1 MAGIISN
8 FYSGADAASPL
19 SWGLVVK
26 EVDGIPTV
34 GNVNTIIVSNG
45 TLTDLGGGVVQVNT
59 GGGGGGGAPS
69 GPQYAVQLNDGAG
82 NFIGSANYTY
92 DYTAFELTVNGKII
106 MNNIVEDTTGVDF
119 SPVAANPGT
128 TAAVTLWSN
137 STDSNNLYYG
147 ANPVLTDASTF
158 TLFDIEDDTTSTT
171 TISRFDNLEMSG
183 GTGIS
188 TALAAGP
195 ELIFTNTGVTSIVA
209 GTGITISG
217 ATGAVTINSTTTGT
231 VTSVATANS
240 TFVSLAGGPI
250 TTTGTLT
257 ASLSATGTTDAT
269 TFLRGDNT
277 WAVPGSGLTTF
288 TVSGDAGPSQTISD
302 GDNLQILG
310 STVAGSGA
318 DLAGVLD
325 TVAAAGDLLYVETR
339 EMTGA
344 TGVADGATGFA
355 PKALTGEED
364 YYLAGDATWKVLP
377 VNYSWTVSDG
387 TTTDIISDG
396 ETVQFQGTATQLVAT
411 VAAGTPALVTYA
423 LVNVNT
429 SGSGAYAYPSSI
441 TVDLQGRITAITAG
455 GSPGSGTVTSITF
468 EDGSGNSDTITTA
481 GTIEIVGGTAID
493 STLNPATGVF
503 TITSTGVNSLA
514 NVGGTYAGTGP
525 SYVIPSAST
534 GASID
539 LELTTTGVAAG
550 SYTATN
556 LTVDDYGRLTAASDG
571 SASIVNTKFYIE
583 DDAANNELVST
594 NDTILLKEG
603 LGGMSVVV
611 SNPDTV
617 TFGLDTTGVVAGSYI
632 AADITVDAY
641 GRLSAASQGTQFS
654 GGANVGIV
662 PTAAAAA
669 NNTYLEKDGTWTDPL
684 AGLAAGD
691 GISFSAPTISVNLT
705 ANTGLQFNGGTTAL
719 EGTTFTTS
727 DIGMVPAPGAINN
740 YFLRDD
746 GTWVAVGGSGTVTS
760 VATAN
765 STFVS
770 LSGGPIT
777 TTGTLTAS
785 LSATGTASA
794 ATFLRG
800 DNTWSTPAGGFANFD
815 IASLP
820 VSITETINSTDTI
833 TFAGGTGLTGV
844 ISATDTVT
852 FSLDDTAVT
861 PGSYTYGSFTVDQQ
875 GRLTAASS
883 GASPGT
889 MSTWILTGDSGTE
902 TVSDGDTVDIAGG
915 TGITT
920 AASATDTLT
929 VTLDDTA
936 VTPGSYTYSSITV
949 DQQGRLTSASSGAA
963 PGTMSSFDVDGS
975 SGPTQT
981 ISNGD
986 TLVIAQGTGITSV
999 ASATD
1004 TITITNTGVTSIA
1017 ATTPI
1022 NASAAT
1028 GAVTISSDAYTG
1040 GAGIGYVPAG
1050 GSAADFLRG
1059 DGTWATPGG
1068 SFTFDVEG
1076 SSGTTETISSGD
1088 TLIIAQ
1094 GTGITSVS
1102 SNPDTVTITNTLPFN
1117 SLTLAGDSGTQTI
1130 VDGDT
1135 ITIAG
1140 GTAITT
1146 VAAATDTVTVTLDDT
1161 AVTPATYTYSTITV
1175 DQQGRLTSASSG
1187 AAPGTMDDFEVAG
1200 DSGPNQTISDG
1211 NTLTI
1216 AGGTALSSVASAT
1229 DTITLS
1235 LDNTA
1240 VTPGAYTYAS
1250 ITVDAQG
1257 RLTLASSGATPGT
1270 MDDFI
1275 ISDGVTT
1282 ETVTDGDTITFA
1294 DGTFIDQTVTA
1305 TDTVTSDLSATGT
1318 ASASTFL
1325 RGDNT
1330 WSTPA
1335 GGFAN
1340 FDIATTPVTITETI
1354 NSGDTITFVGG
1365 TALTSAV
1372 SATDT
1377 VTFSLD
1383 NTAVTPGSYTYSS
1396 ITVDAQGR
1404 LTAASS
1410 GSAPGT
1416 MSSWTLS
1423 GDGGVNQTISDS
1435 DLVDIAGGTGITT
1448 TASATDTLTIDL
1460 DNTAVSAGAY
1470 GSATAVPTFTV
1481 DAQGRLTAAA
1491 DVAITAGVTDL
1502 AGTTPIN
1509 VSAATGSVTISSDAY
1524 AGTTNIGY
1532 VPTGGSATTFLRGD
1546 GTWVT
1551 PTGSYT
1557 GWNISADTGAGST
1570 ISNGDTLDISAGTTG
1585 LSFSAISDTVTLT
1598 GTLDVDNGGTGQTS
1612 YTDGQLLIGN
1622 STGNTLA
1629 KATLTAGTG
1638 IGITNGSG
1646 SITITNSS
1654 PGGSTTF
1661 DLTGDTGTT
1670 ETVTDGDTV
1679 TIAGGTAISSVSSAS
1694 DTVTLNLDDTAV
1706 TPGSYTYGSFTVDQ
1720 QGRLTAASSGAAPGT
1735 MSSWTLEGDAGTPQ
1749 TISDSDSVDIAGGT
1763 AITTTASATDT
1774 LTVDLDDTAVTPGS
1788 YTYTAIT
1795 VDQQGRLTAASSG
1808 TPPSSFTFDVEGSS
1822 GTTESISSGDTLII
1836 AQGTGI
1842 TSVSSNPDT
1851 VTITNTLPFNSLSLA
1866 GDTGPTQTISDGDT
1880 ITVAGGT
1887 ALSSVA
1893 SATDTVT
1900 INLDN
1905 TAVTPASYTYA
1916 SITVDAQGRLTAASS
1931 GAAPGTMSD
1940 FIIAGDSGTETVV
1953 DGDTITFAGG
1963 TALTSAVTATDTVTF
1978 NLDDT
1983 AVTPGS
1989 YTYSSITVDQQGRLT
2004 AASSGT
2010 APGTM
2015 DDFLLAADSGP
2026 NQTISDGD
2034 TLTVAGGTAL
2044 SSVASATDTVTL
2056 NLDNTA
2062 VVAASYGDATNV
2074 PAFTVDAQGRLTAAA
2089 DVAITFPFSS
2099 FDIATTPATATQT
2112 ISDGNTL
2119 TFASGTFITQTVA
2132 ATDTV
2137 TGDLSATGTPSATTF
2152 LRGDNTW
2159 ASPAGSFTFDVE
2171 GSSGTTETISSG
2183 DTLIIAQ
2190 GTGITAVSSNPDT
2203 VTITNSL
2210 PFNSLTLAGDSGSE
2224 TVADG
2229 DTITIAGG
2237 TAITTAVTATD
2248 TATINLDD
2256 TAVTPASYTYA
2267 SITVDQQGRLTAAS
2281 SGSAPGTMDD
2291 FIISDGSTTETIADG
2306 DTLLFSA
2313 GTGIT
2318 AVVSSTDTL
2327 TITNTGVT
2335 SAVAGSG
2342 ISVSGATGAVTI
2354 TNTSPGGSTT
2364 FDITGDGAATQT
2376 ISDGDTFTLVGGTG
2390 LTSAV
2395 SATDTVTYTLDDT
2408 AVTPAS
2414 YTYASITVDQQ
2425 GRLTAASSGSTPG
2438 TMDDFILAGDSGTQT
2453 IADGDTL
2460 TIAGGTGL
2468 TSVVAATDT
2477 ATINLDDTAVTLG
2490 SYGSATTVPSFTV
2503 DQQGRLT
2510 AAADVTISA
2519 VPAALTDTY
2528 VGYGSASNLLTGT
2541 ANFTWTN
2548 GSNLLTLGAAAGTAT
2563 ITAADGSTSA
2573 GAALTLTGG
2582 DGAGT
2587 NEDGGNITLTPG
2599 AKVGTGTRGSLVLD
2613 YSTYPAADASGVLT
2627 SDGAGGLTWGTPA
2640 GTYTFDISGQTGAG
2654 STISSGDTLDFTASG
2669 TGLSFEAA
2677 TDTITLSG
2685 TLDVDHGGTGQ
2696 TTYTDGQLL
2705 IGNTTGNTLAKS
2717 TLTAG
2722 TGITI
2727 TNGSGSIEIEAT
2739 NDLTATLTDT
2749 YVGYGDA
2756 SNLLTGSAN
2765 FIWTNGSNRLTLGSS
2780 GAATEIKG
2788 ADGST
2793 SAGSALSIIGGTG
2806 SGANQAGGNVS
2817 ITAGAATGTG
2827 TSGSITLTP
2836 GTVGTVGTVEIDS
2849 AVTNILTEGAL
2860 RFQDAAGGQ
2869 YVGFQAPTTV
2879 TVSQDYELPDDYP
2892 GTSGD
2897 VLSSTTAGVL
2907 SWVDS
2912 GAGFDFTVDADTGA
2926 GFTVDDGDAVTIT
2939 AGTTGLSF
2947 DAAAGETVTLS
2958 GTLDVDNGGT
2968 GQTSYTDGQLLIG
2981 NTTGTTLAK
2990 ATLTAG
2996 TDITITNG
3004 SGSITID
3011 NANPGGSTTWTLSG
3025 NSGTPQTIADGDTV
3039 DIAGGSGISTVASA
3053 TDTVTITNTGVLS
3066 LSAGTGIGVSSSTGA
3081 VTITNTSPGGS
3092 YTFDIEDDLS
3102 NTQTLANGDTLL
3114 FSDGT
3119 FITPTVSAT
3128 DTVIH
3133 DLSATGTAS
3142 ATTFLRGDNTW
3153 ATPAAGAATLTSTYI
3168 GYGSGGN
3175 LLTGSSNFTFSGA
3188 TGTITLTSSG
3198 TTATIQSTDQLE
3210 LTSTLAGTAILLTAA
3225 GASSVIQLDD
3235 GTASPQATS
3244 ELVIIGENPTTGTLK
3259 VTNSMVINAPTAN
3272 DTASGD
3278 TYTVYLQGL
3287 DDHNPI
3293 RIGFGGDQNTQAH
3306 QYMIGMESTANAGN
3320 DRAEQWFGGIS
3331 TSTVSGAAA
3340 LDEVWVPAFK
3350 QYMQQRGVGAT
3361 IFQENPQ
3368 NDEDPTWGN
3377 DGNANLSKTLAVNY
3391 YQRQQVINLRLGG
3404 TLNYDEHAG
3413 ALVYV
3418 DNGQTVTLPQT
3429 DTVIGDTYE
3438 ILISPNPAPL
3448 AAVTVDPGATG
3459 EIDAQGVG
3467 TTISID
3473 AAGLGAYPNYQRSI
3487 KVVCIGQAPLAV
3499 GPLWSIV
3506 SGT

>member
-8 FYSGADAASPL
+8 KYTGSDAASPL

-45 TLTDLGGGVVQVNT
+45 TLTDNGGGVVT
-59 GGGGGGGAPS
+59 ILTSGGGGGGAPS

-92 DYTAFELTVNGKII
+92 DYAAFELTVNGKII

-158 TLFDIEDDTTSTT
+158 TLFDIEDDTTATI
-171 TISRFDNLEMSG
+171 TISRFDNLEVSG

-195 ELIFTNTGVTSIVA
+195 ELILTNTGVTSIVA

-217 ATGAVTINSTTTGT
+217 ATGAVTINSSTTGT

-257 ASLSATGTTDAT
+257 ASLSATGTASAT

-288 TVSGDAGPSQTISD
+288 TVSGDGGVAQTIAD

-310 STVAGSGA
+310 STAAGSGA

-325 TVAAAGDLLYVETR
+325 TVAAAGDILYVETR

-355 PKALTGEED
+355 PKALTGEQD

-377 VNYSWTVSDG
+377 INYSWIVSDG
-387 TTTDIISDG
+387 TTTDTISDG

-411 VAAGTPALVTYA
+411 VAAGSPALVTYA

-429 SGSGAYAYPSSI
+429 SGSGSYAFPSNI

-455 GSPGSGTVTSITF
+455 GGGGSGTVTSITF
-468 EDGSGNSDTITTA
+468 TDGANTDTITTA

-493 STLNPATGVF
+493 STLNPVTGVF

-514 NVGGTYAGTGP
+514 NVGGTYAGTGA
-525 SYVIPSAST
+525 SYVIPSAAT
-534 GASID
+534 GSGID

-556 LTVDDYGRLTAASDG
+556 LTVDAYGRLTAASDG

-691 GISFSAPTISVNLT
+691 GITFAAPTISVNLT

-719 EGTTFTTS
+719 EGTVFTTAN
-727 DIGMVPAPGAINN
+727 IGMVPAPGAVNN
-740 YFLRDD
+740 FFLRDD

-765 STFVS
+765 STFVD

-785 LSATGTASA
+785 LSASGTPSA
-794 ATFLRG
+794 GTFLRG
-800 DNTWSTPAGGFANFD
+800 DNTWATPAGGFSNFD

-820 VSITETINSTDTI
+820 VSITETINSGDTI
-833 TFAGGTGLTGV
+833 TFAGGTALTGV
-844 ISATDTVT
+844 ITATDTVT
-852 FSLDDTAVT
+852 FSLDDTVVT

-883 GASPGT
+883 GAAPGT
-889 MSTWILTGDSGTE
+889 MSTWILTGDSGTQ
-902 TVSDGDTVDIAGG
+902 TIVDGDTVDIAGG
-915 TGITT
+915 TAITT
-920 AASATDTLT
+920 VASATDTLT

-949 DQQGRLTSASSGAA
+949 DQQGRLTAASSGSA

-981 ISNGD
+981 ISDGD
-986 TLVIAQGTGITSV
+986 TLIIAQGTGITSV

-1022 NASAAT
+1022 NASAPT

-1068 SFTFDVEG
+1068 SFTFDVTG

-1088 TLIIAQ
+1088 TLTIAQ

-1102 SNPDTVTITNTLPFN
+1102 SAADTVTITNTLPFN
-1117 SLTLAGDSGTQTI
+1117 SLILAGDSGTQTI

-1175 DQQGRLTSASSG
+1175 DQQGRITSAASG
-1187 AAPGTMDDFEVAG
+1187 SAPGTM
-1200 DSGPNQTISDG
+1200 S
-1211 NTLTI
+1211 
-1216 AGGTALSSVASAT
+1216 
-1229 DTITLS
+1229 
-1235 LDNTA
+1235 
-1240 VTPGAYTYAS
+1240 
-1250 ITVDAQG
+1250 
-1257 RLTLASSGATPGT
+1257 
-1270 MDDFI
+1270 DFI
-1275 ISDGVTT
+1275 ISDGATT
-1282 ETVTDGDTITFA
+1282 ETVANGDTITF
-1294 DGTFIDQTVTA
+1294 T
-1305 TDTVTSDLSATGT
+1305 
-1318 ASASTFL
+1318 
-1325 RGDNT
+1325 
-1330 WSTPA
+1330 
-1335 GGFAN
+1335 
-1340 FDIATTPVTITETI
+1340 
-1354 NSGDTITFVGG
+1354 GG
-1365 TALTSAV
+1365 TALTSVV

-1396 ITVDAQGR
+1396 ITVD
-1404 LTAASS
+1404 
-1410 GSAPGT
+1410 
-1416 MSSWTLS
+1416 
-1423 GDGGVNQTISDS
+1423 
-1435 DLVDIAGGTGITT
+1435 
-1448 TASATDTLTIDL
+1448 
-1460 DNTAVSAGAY
+1460 
-1470 GSATAVPTFTV
+1470 
-1481 DAQGRLTAAA
+1481 
-1491 DVAITAGVTDL
+1491 
-1502 AGTTPIN
+1502 
-1509 VSAATGSVTISSDAY
+1509 
-1524 AGTTNIGY
+1524 
-1532 VPTGGSATTFLRGD
+1532 
-1546 GTWVT
+1546 
-1551 PTGSYT
+1551 
-1557 GWNISADTGAGST
+1557 
-1570 ISNGDTLDISAGTTG
+1570 
-1585 LSFSAISDTVTLT
+1585 
-1598 GTLDVDNGGTGQTS
+1598 
-1612 YTDGQLLIGN
+1612 
-1622 STGNTLA
+1622 
-1629 KATLTAGTG
+1629 
-1638 IGITNGSG
+1638 
-1646 SITITNSS
+1646 
-1654 PGGSTTF
+1654 
-1661 DLTGDTGTT
+1661 
-1670 ETVTDGDTV
+1670 
-1679 TIAGGTAISSVSSAS
+1679 
-1694 DTVTLNLDDTAV
+1694 
-1706 TPGSYTYGSFTVDQ
+1706 Q

-1735 MSSWTLEGDAGTPQ
+1735 MSTWTLEGDAGTPQ
-1749 TISDSDSVDIAGGT
+1749 TISDTDSVDIAGGT

-1808 TPPSSFTFDVEGSS
+1808 
-1822 GTTESISSGDTLII
+1822 
-1836 AQGTGI
+1836 
-1842 TSVSSNPDT
+1842 
-1851 VTITNTLPFNSLSLA
+1851 
-1866 GDTGPTQTISDGDT
+1866 
-1880 ITVAGGT
+1880 
-1887 ALSSVA
+1887 A
-1893 SATDTVT
+1893 S
-1900 INLDN
+1900 
-1905 TAVTPASYTYA
+1905 
-1916 SITVDAQGRLTAASS
+1916 
-1931 GAAPGTMSD
+1931 
-1940 FIIAGDSGTETVV
+1940 
-1953 DGDTITFAGG
+1953 
-1963 TALTSAVTATDTVTF
+1963 
-1978 NLDDT
+1978 
-1983 AVTPGS
+1983 
-1989 YTYSSITVDQQGRLT
+1989 
-2004 AASSGT
+2004 
-2010 APGTM
+2010 PGTM
-2015 DDFLLAADSGP
+2015 DDFLLAGDTGP
-2026 NQTISDGD
+2026 NQTISDGN

-2062 VVAASYGDATNV
+2062 VVAAAYGDATNV

-2099 FDIATTPATATQT
+2099 FDIATTPATVTQT

-2159 ASPAGSFTFDVE
+2159 ASPAGSFTFDVT

-2183 DTLIIAQ
+2183 DTLTIAQ

-2203 VTITNSL
+2203 VTITNTL

-2224 TVADG
+2224 TISDG

-2237 TAITTAVTATD
+2237 TGLTTAAAATD
-2248 TATINLDD
+2248 TVTVTLDN
-2256 TAVTPASYTYA
+2256 TAVVAGSYTYS
-2267 SITVDQQGRLTAAS
+2267 SITVDAQGRLTAAS
-2281 SGSAPGTMDD
+2281 SGSSPGTMDD
-2291 FIISDGSTTETIADG
+2291 FIISDGSTTQTIADG

-2318 AVVSSTDTL
+2318 AVVSATDTL

-2335 SAVAGSG
+2335 SAVAGTG

-2354 TNTSPGGSTT
+2354 GNTGVTSIVAGTNVSISGATGAVTINSTDQFTGTVTSVATSSGTFVDVTGGTITTTGTITGDLSATGTPSATTFLRGDNTWGTPAGSGGTVTSIDVSGGTTGLTTSGGPITTSGTITLAGTLVVANGGTGATTLTDGGILLGSGVGAITATAQPTNGQLLVGSTGVDPVLATLTAGTGIGIANAAGSITITNSSPGGSTTFDLTGDTGTTETVSDGDTVTIAGGTAISSVSSASDTVTLSLDDTAVTAAAYGGATTVPTFTVDAQGRLTAAADVAITFPTVVTSLTGTTPINVSAATGAVTISSDAYTGTTGIGYVPTGGTASTYLRGDGTWVNPPGALPFNDLTLAADTGASETVLDGDTMTFAGGTGLASVVSSSDTITYNIDYVGTDNYILVATDDTTLIGADSMAFSDSADSDTVKDILISNIPLSVFDNDAGWTANAGTVTSVATSSGTFVDITGGTITTSGTITGDLSATGTPSATTFLRGDNTWGTPVGSYDFDIAGDTGAGSTIASGDTVTINAAGTGLSFAAATDTFTLSGTLDVDHGGTGQTSYTDGQLLIGNTTGNTLAKSTLTGGTGITITNGAGLISIAADNNGTVTSVATSSGTFVDITGGTITTSGTITGDLSATGVASATTFLRGDNTWASPAGSFTFDVAGSSGTPQTINSGDTLTIAQGTGITAVASATDTITITNTLPGGSTT
-2364 FDITGDGAATQT
+2364 FDITGDGAVTET
-2376 ISDGDTFTLVGGTG
+2376 IADGDTFTLVGGTG

-2395 SATDTVTYTLDDT
+2395 SATDTVTYSLDNT
-2408 AVTPAS
+2408 AVT
-2414 YTYASITVDQQ
+2414 
-2425 GRLTAASSGSTPG
+2425 AA
-2438 TMDDFILAGDSGTQT
+2438 
-2453 IADGDTL
+2453 
-2460 TIAGGTGL
+2460 
-2468 TSVVAATDT
+2468 
-2477 ATINLDDTAVTLG
+2477 
-2490 SYGSATTVPSFTV
+2490 SYGSATNVPTFTV
-2503 DQQGRLT
+2503 DAQGRLT
-2510 AAADVTISA
+2510 AAADVAISA
-2519 VPAALTDTY
+2519 VPSSLTDTY

-2548 GSNLLTLGAAAGTAT
+2548 ASNLLTLGAAAGTAT

-2613 YSTYPAADASGVLT
+2613 YSTYPALDATGVLT
-2627 SDGAGGLTWGTPA
+2627 SDGAGGLSWGSPA

-2654 STISSGDTLDFTASG
+2654 STISSGDTLDFTAAG
-2669 TGLSFEAA
+2669 TGLSFAAA

-2696 TTYTDGQLL
+2696 T
-2705 IGNTTGNTLAKS
+2705 
-2717 TLTAG
+2717 
-2722 TGITI
+2722 
-2727 TNGSGSIEIEAT
+2727 
-2739 NDLTATLTDT
+2739 
-2749 YVGYGDA
+2749 
-2756 SNLLTGSAN
+2756 
-2765 FIWTNGSNRLTLGSS
+2765 
-2780 GAATEIKG
+2780 
-2788 ADGST
+2788 
-2793 SAGSALSIIGGTG
+2793 
-2806 SGANQAGGNVS
+2806 
-2817 ITAGAATGTG
+2817 
-2827 TSGSITLTP
+2827 
-2836 GTVGTVGTVEIDS
+2836 
-2849 AVTNILTEGAL
+2849 
-2860 RFQDAAGGQ
+2860 
-2869 YVGFQAPTTV
+2869 
-2879 TVSQDYELPDDYP
+2879 
-2892 GTSGD
+2892 
-2897 VLSSTTAGVL
+2897 
-2907 SWVDS
+2907 
-2912 GAGFDFTVDADTGA
+2912 
-2926 GFTVDDGDAVTIT
+2926 
-2939 AGTTGLSF
+2939 
-2947 DAAAGETVTLS
+2947 
-2958 GTLDVDNGGT
+2958 
-2968 GQTSYTDGQLLIG
+2968 SYTDGQLLIG
-2981 NTTGTTLAK
+2981 NTTGGTLDK

-2996 TDITITNG
+2996 TGITITNG
-3004 SGSITID
+3004 GGSVTIT
-3011 NANPGGSTTWTLSG
+3011 NSTPGGASTWTLSG
-3025 NSGTPQTIADGDTV
+3025 DSGTPQTVSSGDTV
-3039 DIAGGSGISTVASA
+3039 DIAGGTGISTAASA
-3053 TDTVTITNTGVLS
+3053 TDTLTITNTGVTS
-3066 LSAGTGIGVSSSTGA
+3066 IVAGTGITISGATGA
-3081 VTITNTSPGGS
+3081 VTITNSSPGGA
-3092 YTFDIEDDLS
+3092 YTFDIEDQLA
-3102 NTQTLANGDTLL
+3102 NTQTISNGDTLSFL
-3114 FSDGT
+3114 DGT
-3119 FITPTVSAT
+3119 FITPTVSAVDSVT
-3128 DTVIH
+3128 H
-3133 DLSATGTAS
+3133 DLSASGTAS

-3153 ATPAAGAATLTSTYI
+3153 AVPASTAASLTSTFI
-3168 GYGSGGN
+3168 GYGSGAN
-3175 LLTGSSNFTFSGA
+3175 LLTGTSNFTFSGA
-3188 TGTITLTSSG
+3188 TGIVTLNSSG
-3198 TTATIQSTDQLE
+3198 TTATIQSVDKLE
-3210 LTSTLAGTAILLTAA
+3210 LTSTIAGTAILLTAA
-3225 GASSVIQLDD
+3225 GADSVIQLDD
-3235 GTASPQATS
+3235 GTASPQNTA
-3244 ELVIIGENPTTGTLK
+3244 ELVIIGQNATTGTLK
-3259 VTNSMVINAPTAN
+3259 VVNSLIINAPTAN
-3272 DTASGD
+3272 DTATGD
-3278 TYTVYLQGL
+3278 TYTLFLQGL

-3293 RIGFGGDQNTQAH
+3293 RIGFGGDQNTQGH
-3306 QYMIGMESTANAGN
+3306 HYMIGMESTANAGN

-3331 TSTVSGAAA
+3331 TSTVTGAAA
-3340 LDEVWVPAFK
+3340 LDEVWVPGFK
-3350 QYMQQRGVGAT
+3350 QFMQNRGVGAT
-3361 IFQENPQ
+3361 IFEENPS

-3377 DGNANLSKTLAVNY
+3377 DGNANLSKTVAVNY
-3391 YQRQQVINLRLGG
+3391 YQRQQVIYLRLGG
-3404 TLNYDEHAG
+3404 TLDYDTHAG
-3413 ALVYV
+3413 ALIYV
-3418 DNGQTVTLPQT
+3418 DQGQTVTLPQIK
-3429 DTVIGDTYE
+3429 TVVGDTYE
-3438 ILISPNPAPL
+3438 ILITPNPAPV
-3448 AAVTVDPGATG
+3448 AAVTIDPGATG
-3459 EIDAQGVG
+3459 EIDAVGVAG
-3467 TTISID
+3467 TISID
-3473 AAGLGAYPNYQRSI
+3473 PAGLGTYPNYQRSI
-3487 KVVCIGQAPLAV
+3487 KLVCIGQAPGSL

-3506 SGT
+3506 RGT

>member
-8 FYSGADAASPL
+8 KYTGSDAASPL

-45 TLTDLGGGVVQVNT
+45 TLTDNGGGVVT
-59 GGGGGGGAPS
+59 ILTSGGGGGGVPS

-92 DYTAFELTVNGKII
+92 DYAAFELTVNGKII

-158 TLFDIEDDTTSTT
+158 TLFDIEDDTTATI
-171 TISRFDNLEMSG
+171 TISRFDNLEVSG

-195 ELIFTNTGVTSIVA
+195 ELILTNTGVTSIVA

-217 ATGAVTINSTTTGT
+217 ATGAVTINSSTTGT

-257 ASLSATGTTDAT
+257 ASLSATGTASAT

-288 TVSGDAGPSQTISD
+288 TVSGDGGVAQTIAD

-310 STVAGSGA
+310 STAAGSGA

-325 TVAAAGDLLYVETR
+325 TVAAAGDILYVETR

-355 PKALTGEED
+355 PKALTGEQD

-377 VNYSWTVSDG
+377 INYSWIVSDG
-387 TTTDIISDG
+387 TTTDTISDG

-411 VAAGTPALVTYA
+411 VAAGSPALVTYA

-429 SGSGAYAYPSSI
+429 SGSGSYAFPSNI

-455 GSPGSGTVTSITF
+455 GGGGSGTVTSITF
-468 EDGSGNSDTITTA
+468 TDGAATDTITTA

-493 STLNPATGVF
+493 STLNPVTGVF

-514 NVGGTYAGTGP
+514 NVGGTYAGTGA
-525 SYVIPSAST
+525 SYVIPSAAT
-534 GASID
+534 GSGID

-556 LTVDDYGRLTAASDG
+556 LTVDAYGRLTAASDG

-691 GISFSAPTISVNLT
+691 GITFAAPTISVNLT

-719 EGTTFTTS
+719 EGTVFTTAN
-727 DIGMVPAPGAINN
+727 IGMVPAPGAVNN
-740 YFLRDD
+740 FFLRDD

-765 STFVS
+765 STFVD

-785 LSATGTASA
+785 LSASGTPSA
-794 ATFLRG
+794 GTFLRG
-800 DNTWSTPAGGFANFD
+800 DNTWATPAGGFSNFD

-820 VSITETINSTDTI
+820 VSITETINSGDTI
-833 TFAGGTGLTGV
+833 TFAGGTALTGV
-844 ISATDTVT
+844 ITATDTVT
-852 FSLDDTAVT
+852 FSLDDTVVT

-883 GASPGT
+883 GAAPGT
-889 MSTWILTGDSGTE
+889 MSTWILTGDSGTQ
-902 TVSDGDTVDIAGG
+902 TIVDGDTVDIAGG

-920 AASATDTLT
+920 VSGATDTLT

-949 DQQGRLTSASSGAA
+949 DQQGRLTAASSGSA

-981 ISNGD
+981 ISDGD
-986 TLVIAQGTGITSV
+986 TLIIAQGTGITSV

-1022 NASAAT
+1022 NASAPT
-1028 GAVTISSDAYTG
+1028 GAVTISSDAYAG
-1040 GAGIGYVPAG
+1040 GASIGYVPAG

-1068 SFTFDVEG
+1068 SFTFDVTG

-1088 TLIIAQ
+1088 TLTIAQ

-1102 SNPDTVTITNTLPFN
+1102 SAADTVTITNTLPFN
-1117 SLTLAGDSGTQTI
+1117 SLILAGDSGTQTI

-1146 VAAATDTVTVTLDDT
+1146 VAAATDTVTVTLDNT

-1175 DQQGRLTSASSG
+1175 DQQGRITSAASGSAPGTMSDFIISDGATTETVANGDTITFTGGTALTSVVSATDTVTFNLDNTAVTPGSYTYSSITVDQQGRLTSAASG
-1187 AAPGTMDDFEVAG
+1187 VAPGTMDDFTLAG
-1200 DSGPNQTISDG
+1200 DSGPSQTIADG
-1211 NTLTI
+1211 DTLTV

-1229 DTITLS
+1229 DTVTLN

-1240 VTPGAYTYAS
+1240 VAAGSYTNTS
-1250 ITVDAQG
+1250 LTVDAQG
-1257 RLTLASSGATPGT
+1257 RLTAASSGATPGT
-1270 MDDFI
+1270 MSDFI

-1282 ETVTDGDTITFA
+1282 ETVTDGDTVTFA
-1294 DGTFIDQTVTA
+1294 DGTFINQTVTA

-1318 ASASTFL
+1318 PGVGTFL

-1330 WSTPA
+1330 WATPA
-1335 GGFAN
+1335 GGFSN
-1340 FDIATTPVTITETI
+1340 FSIATSPVTLTETI
-1354 NSGDTITFVGG
+1354 NSGDTITFAGG
-1365 TALTSAV
+1365 TGLTSAV
-1372 SATDT
+1372 SVTDT

-1396 ITVDAQGR
+1396 ITVDQQGR
-1404 LTAASS
+1404 LTSASS

-1416 MSSWTLS
+1416 MSTWTLS

-1435 DLVDIAGGTGITT
+1435 DT
-1448 TASATDTLTIDL
+1448 
-1460 DNTAVSAGAY
+1460 
-1470 GSATAVPTFTV
+1470 
-1481 DAQGRLTAAA
+1481 
-1491 DVAITAGVTDL
+1491 
-1502 AGTTPIN
+1502 
-1509 VSAATGSVTISSDAY
+1509 
-1524 AGTTNIGY
+1524 
-1532 VPTGGSATTFLRGD
+1532 
-1546 GTWVT
+1546 
-1551 PTGSYT
+1551 
-1557 GWNISADTGAGST
+1557 
-1570 ISNGDTLDISAGTTG
+1570 
-1585 LSFSAISDTVTLT
+1585 
-1598 GTLDVDNGGTGQTS
+1598 
-1612 YTDGQLLIGN
+1612 
-1622 STGNTLA
+1622 
-1629 KATLTAGTG
+1629 
-1638 IGITNGSG
+1638 
-1646 SITITNSS
+1646 
-1654 PGGSTTF
+1654 
-1661 DLTGDTGTT
+1661 
-1670 ETVTDGDTV
+1670 
-1679 TIAGGTAISSVSSAS
+1679 
-1694 DTVTLNLDDTAV
+1694 
-1706 TPGSYTYGSFTVDQ
+1706 
-1720 QGRLTAASSGAAPGT
+1720 
-1735 MSSWTLEGDAGTPQ
+1735 
-1749 TISDSDSVDIAGGT
+1749 VDIAGGT

-1795 VDQQGRLTAASSG
+1795 VDQQGRLTSASSG
-1808 TPPSSFTFDVEGSS
+1808 TPPSTFTFDAAGSS
-1822 GTTESISSGDTLII
+1822 GTPQAISSGDTLTI
-1836 AQGTGI
+1836 AQGAGI
-1842 TSVSSNPDT
+1842 TSVASATDT
-1851 VTITNTLPFNSLSLA
+1851 ITITNTLPFNSLALA
-1866 GDTGPTQTISDGDT
+1866 GDSGPTQTISDGDT

-1916 SITVDAQGRLTAASS
+1916 SITVDQQGRLTAASS

-1963 TALTSAVTATDTVTF
+1963 TALTSIVTATDTVTF

-1983 AVTPGS
+1983 AVTPAS
-1989 YTYSSITVDQQGRLT
+1989 YTYASITVDQQGRLT
-2004 AASSGT
+2004 AASSG
-2010 APGTM
+2010 ASPGTM
-2015 DDFLLAADSGP
+2015 NDFDLAGDTGP
-2026 NQTISDGD
+2026 TQTISDGN

-2062 VVAASYGDATNV
+2062 VVAAAYGDATNV

-2099 FDIATTPATATQT
+2099 FDIATTPATVTQT
-2112 ISDGNTL
+2112 IADGNTL

-2137 TGDLSATGTPSATTF
+2137 TGDLSATGTPSASTF

-2159 ASPAGSFTFDVE
+2159 ASPAGSFTFDVT

-2183 DTLIIAQ
+2183 DTLTIAQ

-2203 VTITNSL
+2203 VTITNTL

-2224 TVADG
+2224 TISDG

-2237 TAITTAVTATD
+2237 TGLTTAAAATD
-2248 TATINLDD
+2248 TVTVTLDN
-2256 TAVTPASYTYA
+2256 TAVVAGSYTYS
-2267 SITVDQQGRLTAAS
+2267 SITVDAQGRLTAAS
-2281 SGSAPGTMDD
+2281 SGTSPGTMSD
-2291 FIISDGSTTETIADG
+2291 FIISDGVTTETIADG
-2306 DTLLFSA
+2306 DTLLFSS

-2318 AVVSSTDTL
+2318 AAVSATDTV

-2335 SAVAGSG
+2335 SAVAGTG

-2354 TNTSPGGSTT
+2354 GNTGVTSIVAGTNVSISGATGAVTINSTDQFTGTVTSVATSSGT
-2364 FDITGDGAATQT
+2364 FVDITGGTITTTGTITGDLSATGTASATTFLRGDNTWGIPAGSGGTVTSIDVSGGTTGLTTSGGPITTSGT
-2376 ISDGDTFTLVGGTG
+2376 ITLAGTLVVANGGTG
-2390 LTSAV
+2390 ATTLTDGGILLGSGVGAITATAQPTNGQLLV
-2395 SATDTVTYTLDDT
+2395 GSTGVDPVLATLTAGTNISITNGSGAITIDSTDQFTGTVTSVDTAAGTFISGSGGPITTSGSLTYDLSATGTPGATTFLRGDNTWGTPAGSGGTVTSVALALPAEFTISGSPVTTSGTLTGAWDT
-2408 AVTPAS
+2408 QAANTVFAGPTTGAAATPAFRALVAADIPTHDS
-2414 YTYASITVDQQ
+2414 P
-2425 GRLTAASSGSTPG
+2425 LTA
-2438 TMDDFILAGDSGTQT
+2438 
-2453 IADGDTL
+2453 
-2460 TIAGGTGL
+2460 
-2468 TSVVAATDT
+2468 
-2477 ATINLDDTAVTLG
+2477 
-2490 SYGSATTVPSFTV
+2490 
-2503 DQQGRLT
+2503 
-2510 AAADVTISA
+2510 
-2519 VPAALTDTY
+2519 TY
-2528 VGYGSASNLLTGT
+2528 VGYGSAGGALTGS
-2541 ANFTWTN
+2541 ANYTWTN
-2548 GSNLLTLGAAAGTAT
+2548 ASNLLTLGAAAGTAT

-2573 GAALTLTGG
+2573 GAALILTGG

-2587 NEDGGNITLTPG
+2587 NQDGGNITLTPG
-2599 AKVGTGTRGSLVLD
+2599 ALTGTGTRGSLVLD
-2613 YSTYPAADASGVLT
+2613 YSTYPALDATGVLT
-2627 SDGAGGLTWGTPA
+2627 SDGAGGLSWGSPA

-2654 STISSGDTLDFTASG
+2654 STISSGDTLDFTAAG
-2669 TGLSFEAA
+2669 TGLSFAAA

-2696 TTYTDGQLL
+2696 T
-2705 IGNTTGNTLAKS
+2705 
-2717 TLTAG
+2717 
-2722 TGITI
+2722 
-2727 TNGSGSIEIEAT
+2727 
-2739 NDLTATLTDT
+2739 
-2749 YVGYGDA
+2749 
-2756 SNLLTGSAN
+2756 
-2765 FIWTNGSNRLTLGSS
+2765 
-2780 GAATEIKG
+2780 
-2788 ADGST
+2788 
-2793 SAGSALSIIGGTG
+2793 
-2806 SGANQAGGNVS
+2806 
-2817 ITAGAATGTG
+2817 
-2827 TSGSITLTP
+2827 
-2836 GTVGTVGTVEIDS
+2836 
-2849 AVTNILTEGAL
+2849 
-2860 RFQDAAGGQ
+2860 
-2869 YVGFQAPTTV
+2869 
-2879 TVSQDYELPDDYP
+2879 
-2892 GTSGD
+2892 
-2897 VLSSTTAGVL
+2897 
-2907 SWVDS
+2907 
-2912 GAGFDFTVDADTGA
+2912 
-2926 GFTVDDGDAVTIT
+2926 
-2939 AGTTGLSF
+2939 
-2947 DAAAGETVTLS
+2947 
-2958 GTLDVDNGGT
+2958 
-2968 GQTSYTDGQLLIG
+2968 SYTDGQLLIG
-2981 NTTGTTLAK
+2981 NTTGGTLDK

-2996 TDITITNG
+2996 TGITITNG
-3004 SGSITID
+3004 GGSVTIT
-3011 NANPGGSTTWTLSG
+3011 NSTPGGASTWTLSG
-3025 NSGTPQTIADGDTV
+3025 DSGTPQTVSSGDTV
-3039 DIAGGSGISTVASA
+3039 DIAGGTGISTAASA
-3053 TDTVTITNTGVLS
+3053 TDTLTVTNTGVTS
-3066 LSAGTGIGVSSSTGA
+3066 IVAGTGITISGATGA
-3081 VTITNTSPGGS
+3081 VTITNSSPGGA
-3092 YTFDIEDDLS
+3092 YTFDIQDQLA
-3102 NTQTLANGDTLL
+3102 NTQTISNGDTLSFL
-3114 FSDGT
+3114 DGT
-3119 FITPTVSAT
+3119 FITPTVSAVDSVT
-3128 DTVIH
+3128 H
-3133 DLSATGTAS
+3133 DLSASGTAS

-3153 ATPAAGAATLTSTYI
+3153 AVPASTAASLTSTFI
-3168 GYGSGGN
+3168 GYGSGAN
-3175 LLTGSSNFTFSGA
+3175 LLTGTSNFTFSGA
-3188 TGTITLTSSG
+3188 TGIVTLNSSG
-3198 TTATIQSTDQLE
+3198 TTATIQSVDKLE
-3210 LTSTLAGTAILLTAA
+3210 LTSTIAGTAILLTAA
-3225 GASSVIQLDD
+3225 GADSVIQLDD
-3235 GTASPQATS
+3235 GTASPQATA
-3244 ELVIIGENPTTGTLK
+3244 ELVIIGQNATGGTLK
-3259 VTNSMVINAPTAN
+3259 VVNSLIINAPTAN
-3272 DTASGD
+3272 DTATGD
-3278 TYTVYLQGL
+3278 TYTLFLQGL

-3293 RIGFGGDQNTQAH
+3293 RIGFGGDQNTQGH
-3306 QYMIGMESTANAGN
+3306 QYMIGMESTSNAGN
-3320 DRAEQWFGGIS
+3320 NQAEQWFGGIS
-3331 TSTVSGAAA
+3331 TSTITGAAA
-3340 LDEVWVPAFK
+3340 LDEVWVPGFK
-3350 QYMQQRGVGAT
+3350 QFMQTRAVGAL
-3361 IFQENPQ
+3361 IFDNTPEGSP
-3368 NDEDPTWGN
+3368 EHPTWGN
-3377 DGNANLSKTLAVNY
+3377 DGNANLSKTVAVNY
-3391 YQRQQVINLRLGG
+3391 YQRQQVINLRIGG
-3404 TLNYDEHAG
+3404 TLDYDTHAG
-3413 ALVYV
+3413 ALIFA
-3418 DNGQTVTLPQT
+3418 DQGSTVTLPQT
-3429 DTVIGDTYE
+3429 NVVNGDTYE
-3438 ILISPNPAPL
+3438 IHITPNPIPV
-3448 AAVTVDPGATG
+3448 AAVTVDPGGAG
-3459 EIDAQGVG
+3459 EIDALGIG
-3467 TTISID
+3467 ATISID
-3473 AAGLGAYPNYQRSI
+3473 VASLGTYPNYQRGV
-3487 KVVCIGQAPLAV
+3487 KLVCIGQAPAAA
-3499 GPLWSIV
+3499 GPLWAITNGV
-3506 SGT
+3506 N